1 MDIPNYLM
9 KGGNKMNKKE
19 LIDKVAEETGYHK
32 KEIKDVVESVLATVS
47 KSLAKDEKVQLVG
60 FGTFEV
66 VKRAAREGRNPQ
78 TGKKIKISERKVPKF
93 RPGKAFKEEVK

>member
-1 MDIPNYLM
+1 M

-19 LIDKVAEETGYHK
+19 LIDRVAEDTGYHK
-32 KEIKDVVESVLATVS
+32 KEIKDVVESTLNSLS
-47 KSLAKDEKVQLVG
+47 KSLEKGEKVQLVG

-93 RPGKAFKEEVK
+93 RPGKALKDQVQ

>member
-1 MDIPNYLM
+1 
-9 KGGNKMNKKE
+9 MNKKE

-32 KEIKDVVESVLATVS
+32 KEIKDVVESVLANIS
-47 KSLAKDEKVQLVG
+47 KTLSKDEKVQLVG

-78 TGKKIKISERKVPKF
+78 TGKKIKIAERKVPKF